1 MASLTSSGLA
11 LSSPPSLS
19 SSTSSSRPSVMQSV
33 EKTILSAPT
42 TILVHLQE
50 SGSKALRK
58 AIACEQT
65 KSWLKAVEY
74 YTELL
79 NIVNKVKFLK
89 IFDTDLPFA
98 QLLFETYY
106 HLAVAYQNLNLH
118 KKAIEQL
125 TLAEEIASVP
135 KNGCEVGS
143 KYETFYHTPIFS
155 RRAFSHVIRG
165 KKKEA
170 LKDANKAINLDRLN
184 PDVYC
189 VRALVWNSYKETK
202 RAIYDLNKGLRLNP
216 YHACALILR
225 GATVNS
231 LNSNIKNDEN
241 RDHEKAYKICQ
252 KSLLFLDVTNFKN
265 PKMAEFFEKFLW
277 SLNVPHTVTSLNLFE
292 GYSSYFSNLPCKKS
306 SQNLRKAPRMPS
318 ILSTQRDHLKKSATI
333 SPYSLSPVK
342 INQWL

>member
-98 QLLFETYY
+98 QL
-106 HLAVAYQNLNLH
+106 
-118 KKAIEQL
+118 
-125 TLAEEIASVP
+125 
-135 KNGCEVGS
+135 NGCEVGS

>member
-1 MASLTSSGLA
+1 MASITSPGLA

-19 SSTSSSRPSVMQSV
+19 SSTSSSCPSVTQSL

-58 AIACEQT
+58 AIASEQT
-65 KSWLKAVEY
+65 KSWLKAIEH

-79 NIVNKVKFLK
+79 NIVYKVKILK
-89 IFDTDLPFA
+89 IFDTDLPHA

-118 KKAIEQL
+118 KKAVEQL

-135 KNGCEVGS
+135 KNGCEVGCN
-143 KYETFYHTPIFS
+143 YETFYHTPMFS
-155 RRAFSHVIRG
+155 RRAFSHVICG

-170 LKDANKAINLDRLN
+170 IKDANKAINLDRLN

-189 VRALVWNSYKETK
+189 ARALVWNSYKETK

-225 GATVNS
+225 GATINS
-231 LNSNIKNDEN
+231 LNSNINNDTEN

-252 KSLLFLDVTNFKN
+252 KSKLFLDVTNFKN

-277 SLNVPHTVTSLNLFE
+277 SLNVPHTVTSLNLLE
-292 GYSSYFSNLPCKKS
+292 GYSPYFSNLPCRKI
-306 SQNLRKAPRMPS
+306 SQNLRKVPRMPS
-318 ILSTQRDHLKKSATI
+318 ISYTQRDHLKKSAT
-333 SPYSLSPVK
+333 SYSLSHVK